1 LGGELSEMHVK
12 FSLQVI
18 CQRVPDKIDST
29 RFEWVLKDKK
39 DLHAAKA
46 LPNAAINESGS
57 RVSVAP
63 GRATHAAPEGAVA
76 HIWHEKERAT

>member
-1 LGGELSEMHVK
+1 MHVK

-18 CQRVPDKIDST
+18 GQRVPDKIDST

-39 DLHAAKA
+39 DLHAATFFPKRQSY
-46 LPNAAINESGS
+46 ESGS